1 MNARL
6 KQQMEFIIEIDKLKT
21 ILRQTNVI
29 GETRQEN
36 DAEHSWHLAMMC
48 MVFYEYANENAVNM
62 LRVLKMLLI
71 HDIVEIDAGDTFA
84 YDDKGHEDKRE
95 REELAAKRLF
105 HLLPLDQAQEFI
117 QLWKEY
123 ENRDTPESRFA
134 LALDRLQPMLLNY
147 HNQGAV
153 WQKHHVTGERVYNRN
168 KIMAEGSETLW
179 EYAEKLIRDA
189 LDKGYL
195 LT

>member
-1 MNARL
+1 M

-29 GETRQEN
+29 GETRREN

-48 MVFYEYANENAVNM
+48 LVFYEYANENSVNM

-105 HLLPLDQAQEFI
+105 HLLPKDQALEFI
-117 QLWKEY
+117 QLWEEY
-123 ENRDTPESRFA
+123 EERKTPESRFA
-134 LALDRLQPMLLNY
+134 LTLDRLQPMLLNY
-147 HNQGAV
+147 HNQGAA
-153 WQKHHVTGERVYNRN
+153 WQNHKVTGDKVYNRN

-179 EYAEKLIRDA
+179 GYAEQLIRDA
-189 LDKGYL
+189 VDKGYL
-195 LT
+195 LTE